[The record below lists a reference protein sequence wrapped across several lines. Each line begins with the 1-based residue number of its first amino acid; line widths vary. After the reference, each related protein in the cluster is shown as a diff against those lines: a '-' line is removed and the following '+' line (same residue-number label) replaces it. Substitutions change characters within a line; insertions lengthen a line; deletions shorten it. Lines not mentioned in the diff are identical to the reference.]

1 MNDNLM
7 VIVRYAISV
16 IAGIAAS
23 KGWLTTDQANGVVNF
38 VIQAVTWGVAA
49 IPPVRPVQDQQHPEG
64 VLTCDP
70 FCLPFRSL
78 YRSAAA

>member
-7 VIVRYAISV
+7 VIVRYAISA

-49 IPPVRPVQDQQHPEG
+49 IPP
-64 VLTCDP
+64 
-70 FCLPFRSL
+70 L
-78 YRSAAA
+78 YALFKINNTPKGS